1 MRAQFINE
9 IEFNLKKNPT
19 DKFRGGFR
27 KGISRSPI
35 ENPRKKKGILTPEE
49 RDIIQKH
56 EERISDLRDE
66 VYSLEGQIEDLE
78 YEYETLISQDFDS
91 AELEQFYSDVQNE
104 YGFEALDILN
114 SGNSMEEKIKAIDA
128 LNPTKDFGIREFKD
142 LANNYQYYHP
152 EEASE
157 EEKENIKSQIK
168 KLQRQKEEREN
179 TMDKLETKIYNLETY

>member
-19 DKFRGGFR
+19 DRFRGGFE
-27 KGISRSPI
+27 KGISRRSS
-35 ENPRKKKGILTPEE
+35 ENLRKKREGLTPEE
-49 RDIIQKH
+49 QEIVQRH
-56 EERISDLRDE
+56 EQRISELRNEIYDYE
-66 VYSLEGQIEDLE
+66 GEIEGLENE
-78 YEYETLISQDFDS
+78 YEILISQDFDA
-91 AELEQFYSDVQNE
+91 AELEQFYADVQND

-114 SGNSMEEKIKAIDA
+114 SGGSMEEKIKAIDA

-157 EEKENIKSQIK
+157 EEKEKIKSQIK
-168 KLQRQKEEREN
+168 KLQRQKKEREN
-179 TMDKLETKIYNLETY
+179 TMDKLETKIYNLENY